1 MLTLVKGERAQ
12 EARDWFRD
20 FRRTR
25 PFWGG
30 LWMVLGGSMILRVS
44 AVSLE
49 SAVSGGITGFG
60 GWMTGGGLIIC
71 GLLVWAGEEHRFVA
85 GIIGLLLAIASL
97 VVSNLGGFFIGMLFG
112 IIGGAMAIAWG
123 PKPVRELTEEADG

>member
-1 MLTLVKGERAQ
+1 MLTLVKSDRAQ
-12 EARDWFRD
+12 EARDWFHD
-20 FRRTR
+20 FRVTR

-30 LWMVLGGSMILRVS
+30 LWMVLGGFMILRVS

-49 SAVSGGITGFG
+49 AAVSGGITGFG
-60 GWMTGGGLIIC
+60 GWLTGGGLIIC

-112 IIGGAMAIAWG
+112 IIGGSMSIAWG
-123 PKPVRELTEEADG
+123 PKRVPVRTEEVDG